1 MGVLCNFLPSRILD
15 YSCSTYFF
23 CKRQIKRKD
32 LMIDSVGFVFGR
44 GLVGNILKKMIA
56 GTNLFHI
63 YTNEQ
68 LRFNSSD
75 FIMTFAIKCCSL
87 YLA

>member
-1 MGVLCNFLPSRILD
+1 
-15 YSCSTYFF
+15 
-23 CKRQIKRKD
+23 
-32 LMIDSVGFVFGR
+32 MIDSVGFVFGV
-44 GLVGNILKKMIA
+44 LTWASWKYIEKSLIA